1 MDPVTLWL
9 GSKSKNEENVT
20 DSDPKTLPQDLT
32 EKAFEI
38 AKRRQA
44 AAADVLKLLEEQ
56 YQTTLGSHVGTV
68 LYAASWLAG
77 TSLYRSMGYKDQME
91 PGVVVLSK
99 EVDQRIPALMKVF
112 MYMLDKDGVK
122 LKPDE
127 FVAKI
132 PAELRP
138 RKTLFEIQ
146 DQFQDRYNEIMKA
159 HGFDYME
166 GAKTGAVVCAL
177 LVKTSA
183 LRRKDLEPKLAAS
196 IVSMGFIE
204 GAKTA
209 PAGKKS

>member
-1 MDPVTLWL
+1 
-9 GSKSKNEENVT
+9 VT
-20 DSDPKTLPQDLT
+20 DIDPKTPPQDLSDQ
-32 EKAFEI
+32 AFEI

-44 AAADVLKLLEEQ
+44 AAVDVMKLLEGQ
-56 YQTTLGSHVGTV
+56 YQTTLESHVGTV

-77 TSLYRSMGYKDQME
+77 TSLYRSMGYREKME

-99 EVDQRIPALMKVF
+99 EVDERIPALMKVF
-112 MYMLDKDGVK
+112 MFLLDKDGVK

-132 PAELRP
+132 PAELLP
-138 RKTLFEIQ
+138 RKTLFQVQEQ
-146 DQFQDRYNEIMKA
+146 LQDRYNEIMKM
-159 HGFDYME
+159 HGFDYFE
-166 GAKTGAVVCAL
+166 GAKTGAVVCEL

-183 LRRKDLEPKLAAS
+183 LRRKDLEPRMAAS

-209 PAGKKS
+209 PAPMK